1 MSLIRKIYGA
11 WSWWYVLGHTMAC
24 LCPMLSYSLR
34 QQVLIGM
41 FLIFTIAQLFILEYY
56 KVCSCYSLG
65 LC

>member
-1 MSLIRKIYGA
+1 
-11 WSWWYVLGHTMAC
+11 
-24 LCPMLSYSLR
+24 MLNYPLR

-56 KVCSCYSLG
+56 KVCNRYSLG